1 MKCNKVGI
9 ANLSAFNVELL
20 TERKSD
26 FYERMQKPLRVSC
39 RRHKQK
45 ETSRPINGNGFQK

>member
-26 FYERMQKPLRVSC
+26 FYEGMQKPLRVCC
-39 RRHKQK
+39 RRHVQK
-45 ETSRPINGNGFQK
+45 KTSRPINENGFQK